1 MTILDLP
8 MASVLVTATSLYPA
22 KTDRIISQDM
32 VDTIPFSQ
40 AEPSLRA
47 DLIVKIV
54 LGAINSEV
62 NDGRIPPPMP
72 HY

>member
-1 MTILDLP
+1 
-8 MASVLVTATSLYPA
+8 MASVLVTATSLYPD
-22 KTDRIISQDM
+22 KTDCITYQDM
-32 VDTIPFSQ
+32 VDAIPFSQ

-54 LGAINSEV
+54 LGAVNSTISNGKV
-62 NDGRIPPPMP
+62 PPSMP

>member
-1 MTILDLP
+1 MTNLDLL
-8 MASVLVTATSLYPA
+8 MASELVTATSLYPD
-22 KTDRIISQDM
+22 KTDCIIFQDM

-54 LGAINSEV
+54 LGAVNSAII
-62 NDGRIPPPMP
+62 DGKVLPSVP

>member
-1 MTILDLP
+1 
-8 MASVLVTATSLYPA
+8 MASVLVTATSLYPD
-22 KTDRIISQDM
+22 KPNCITYQDM

-54 LGAINSEV
+54 LGSINSTII
-62 NDGRIPPPMP
+62 DGKVPLSVP
-72 HY
+72 YY